1 MQEALADWE
10 RFLRERDKLPDL
22 IQCALMHEQ
31 FEAIHPF
38 LDGNGR
44 VGRLLITL
52 FLNERG
58 RLSQP
63 LLYLSAYIEA
73 HRQDYYALLQRV
85 RTDGDWIGWL
95 RFFITGVTETAG
107 EAVRHAGRLMDLR
120 EKFRARLRD
129 KPKALAL
136 LDQLFINP
144 YMTVARA
151 ERILKVSNP
160 TARQAV
166 TLLQKNGMLEEI
178 SGRAWG
184 RLYLAKP
191 ILRAIENPPK
201 PK

>member
-1 MQEALADWE
+1 M
-10 RFLRERDKLPDL
+10 
-22 IQCALMHEQ
+22 
-31 FEAIHPF
+31 
-38 LDGNGR
+38 
-44 VGRLLITL
+44 
-52 FLNERG
+52 
-58 RLSQP
+58 
-63 LLYLSAYIEA
+63 
-73 HRQDYYALLQRV
+73 
-85 RTDGDWIGWL
+85 
-95 RFFITGVTETAG
+95 
-107 EAVRHAGRLMDLR
+107 RHAGRLMDLR

-166 TLLQKNGMLEEI
+166 TLLQKNGLLDEI